1 MGLEDTDKTFMFPT
15 ANLKWQNNFNKQK
28 LH

>member
-1 MGLEDTDKTFMFPT
+1 MALEDTDKTFMFPT
-15 ANLKWQNNFNKQK
+15 ATLKWQNNFNKQK